1 MDASI
6 FEFQTM
12 MQTVQAGM
20 ASKMIPALQ
29 NVSYVLMVMF
39 LVLGIYEAYAKG
51 GDTRQ
56 LTATVFKYIVV
67 AFIVGNWT
75 TFFTDT
81 MSGFNQIAQY
91 IDNSYGGGDLMKDWG
106 DQLSTNWNNNGYGS
120 IWNMITSGGAAIVNS
135 LEVAVAY
142 IIFPVA
148 VQIFTLIYIFWGAV
162 VYAVGPLVLALAPS
176 RMVNSVAKFYIQN
189 LIVWNCW
196 AIVYAVLA
204 CLISAVNGM
213 DMTAS
218 PFFANSVAGAQTQV
232 WIGLT
237 SILYAICILLIP
249 IIAFFVLKAE
259 FGGVGGALVG
269 LLATVNQANRLAAGA
284 SSSKGSSAG
293 GVGRSSTQSAQG
305 GMGGGT
311 YRNLSTPPPNTP
323 PRQVTP

>member
-1 MDASI
+1 MDSSI
-6 FEFQTM
+6 FVFQTM
-12 MQTVQAGM
+12 MQTVQSGLAG
-20 ASKMIPALQ
+20 KMIPALQ

-67 AFIVGNWT
+67 AFVVGNWT

-106 DQLSTNWNNNGYGS
+106 KQLSDNWNSNGYGS
-120 IWNMITSGGAAIVNS
+120 VWNMITSGGAAIVNS
-135 LEVAVAY
+135 LEVAIAY
-142 IIFPVA
+142 IIFPLA

-176 RMVNSVAKFYIQN
+176 RMLNSVAKFYVQN

-196 AIVYAVLA
+196 AIVYAIFA
-204 CLISAVNGM
+204 CLITAVNGK

-218 PFFANSVAGAQTQV
+218 PFFANSVTGAQTQI

-249 IIAFFVLKAE
+249 VIAFFVLKAE

-269 LLATVNQANRLAAGA
+269 IMATVNQASRLAGGA
-284 SSSKGSSAG
+284 SSTKAGSAG
-293 GVGRSSTQSAQG
+293 AGRSTNQSAQG

-323 PRQVTP
+323 PRQTTP